1 MHDSGATLGDP
12 KWMDRLFV
20 AVGLL
25 ATTCVLLPFLWIIA
39 DIVFERSERDR
50 LALLNRSAPRCRTK
64 RRCVPMIV
72 STIAVLSVTLLAAL
86 PIALTTLLRSFI
98 IGQNRVGPFVDSRF
112 LDLLAAVPSIV
123 FGLFGNAFFCV
134 ALGMGYSLLAG
145 GLTLA
150 CMILPTLTRLIEYS
164 LRTVPDSY
172 REAAAGL
179 GLSDSTT
186 FCECGCQVRCQ
197 GSSVRSS

>member
-1 MHDSGATLGDP
+1 M
-12 KWMDRLFV
+12 
-20 AVGLL
+20 
-25 ATTCVLLPFLWIIA
+25 
-39 DIVFERSERDR
+39 
-50 LALLNRSAPRCRTK
+50 ALLNRSAPRCRTK
-64 RRCVPMIV
+64 RRCVADDRVDHSGFV
-72 STIAVLSVTLLAAL
+72 SDAARRVTDCLDHCYCARSSSVKTGLD
-86 PIALTTLLRSFI
+86 PS
-98 IGQNRVGPFVDSRF
+98 VDSAVF

-172 REAAAGL
+172 REAAGTRVIGFDDVPASVVAKCDARDHQCDRLEFGKSDRRNGSTALHIRLCHPNAQQFDEFGTGL
-179 GLSDSTT
+179 
-186 FCECGCQVRCQ
+186 
-197 GSSVRSS
+197 